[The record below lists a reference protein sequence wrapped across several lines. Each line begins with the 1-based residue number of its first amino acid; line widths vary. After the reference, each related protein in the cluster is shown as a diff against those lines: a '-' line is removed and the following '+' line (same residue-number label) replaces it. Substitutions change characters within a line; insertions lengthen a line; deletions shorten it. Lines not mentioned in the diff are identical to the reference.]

1 MKKTLTVSR
10 INKSNLSTTL
20 SENINKFKSKIKDM
34 KSNFKK
40 NKIELNN
47 TIKAQQKKNN
57 YVPFSTEIDF
67 KIGEMGFDKYGNLVT
82 W

>member
-40 NKIELNN
+40 NKI
-47 TIKAQQKKNN
+47 
-57 YVPFSTEIDF
+57 
-67 KIGEMGFDKYGNLVT
+67 
-82 W
+82 